1 MLKKFNKPIIVRAK
15 ENILIKFSYNE
26 EIGIY
31 YEIVNNNKI
40 IKRNTI
46 INNSFKYFDISM
58 DLDNNINIICQNEV
72 GNIVLYKLIRNI
84 WEYTKLFYINKV
96 SITPIKIKKF
106 YKENYYIFT
115 LDSDTQSIYSRNN
128 LGEINRLYY
137 DKNNIDID
145 FDILSGKRYSNLI
158 INSSSFNMDKILIKI
173 FDKNK
178 KKWNNEQLIYVS
190 KNTYIDKSYCLE
202 GNKLYFLILINEENL
217 KSVIY
222 KNIDINKNGLQKEI
236 ILFQNKEISSCLITN
251 INSVLW
257 AVWISE
263 NNIYASYSI
272 NLGED
277 FSEPKI
283 YRYINNEKI
292 KKIGVLENNNIK
304 ETYFYEENEN
314 IYLLLEDIL
323 KLNKFNFNI
332 EHKNIDYNLEKLK
345 IDYKSESLLKDVK
358 YIVRDR

>member
-15 ENILIKFSYNE
+15 ENILIKFSWNE

-31 YEIVNNNKI
+31 YEIINNNKI
-40 IKRNTI
+40 IKRYII

-72 GNIVLYKLIRNI
+72 GDIVLYRLIKNI
-84 WEYTKLFYINKV
+84 WKYKKLFYINKV
-96 SITPIKIKKF
+96 SITPTKIKSF
-106 YKENYYIFT
+106 FKENYYIFT
-115 LDSDTQSIYSRNN
+115 LDSDTQSIYIRNN

-145 FDILSGKRYSNLI
+145 FNILLGKRYSNLI

-173 FDKNK
+173 FDENKN
-178 KKWNNEQLIYVS
+178 KWNNEQLIYVS
-190 KNTYIDKSYCLE
+190 KNTYIDKSYWLE
-202 GNKLYFLILINEENL
+202 DNKLHFLILIKEKNF

-222 KNIDINKNGLQKEI
+222 KNIDVNKNGLQKEI
-236 ILFQNKEISSCLITN
+236 IIFKHEEISSCIITT

-263 NNIYASYSI
+263 NKIYASYSI

-283 YRYINNEKI
+283 YRYINNEEI
-292 KKIGVLENNNIK
+292 EKIGVLENNNIK
-304 ETYFYEENEN
+304 ETYFYEEKKN
-314 IYLLLEDIL
+314 IYLFLDDIL
-323 KLNKFNFNI
+323 KLDKINFNI

-345 IDYKSESLLKDVK
+345 IDYKSEKKLKDIK